1 MVKIL
6 SIYIVVNY
14 IVIKKLKKL
23 TIVGADG
30 ARLPVEVQCVL
41 LLTVHEVS

>member
-14 IVIKKLKKL
+14 IVIKKL